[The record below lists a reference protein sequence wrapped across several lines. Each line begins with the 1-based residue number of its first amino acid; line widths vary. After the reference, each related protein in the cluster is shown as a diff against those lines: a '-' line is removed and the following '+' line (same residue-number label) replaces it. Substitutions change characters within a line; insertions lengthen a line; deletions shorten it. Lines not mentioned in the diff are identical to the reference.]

1 MVATKALEDIASEIV
16 TAAQAGDEQ
25 AFTAIHAHY
34 GNRIYT
40 LIARMVMRRAVADD
54 LFQDTFLEALR
65 SIGNYSHAGSFGGWL
80 RTIAVNKTLSYLRTP
95 WHRSTYWLDAA
106 LPGEAEAILDR
117 DAEHTEQNEVS
128 AESQRQLLRALRQL
142 SPLTRAVVWL
152 YDVEGYTHPE
162 IAQMLGRTISFSKS
176 QLSRAHQRLRE
187 LLTPTESRTE
197 MPSCVTAIN

>member
-1 MVATKALEDIASEIV
+1 MVAAKPLEDIAREIV
-16 TAAQAGDEQ
+16 VAAQAGDEQ
-25 AFTAIHAHY
+25 AFAAIHKHY

-40 LIARMVMRRAVADD
+40 LIVRMVVRRAVADD
-54 LFQDTFLEALR
+54 LFQDTFLEAFR
-65 SIGNYSHAGSFGGWL
+65 SLNSYTHAGSFGGWL

-106 LPGEAEAILDR
+106 LPNEAEAILEQ
-117 DAEHTEQNEVS
+117 DAEHADQNETS

-162 IAQMLGRTISFSKS
+162 IAQMLGRTTSFSKS

-187 LLTPTESRTE
+187 LLTPNESRTE
-197 MPSCVTAIN
+197 MPPCVTAIN

>member
-1 MVATKALEDIASEIV
+1 MVAPKPFEDIASEIV
-16 TAAQAGDEQ
+16 NAAQAGDEQ
-25 AFTAIHAHY
+25 AFTAIHRHY

-40 LIARMVMRRAVADD
+40 LIVRMVMRRAVADD
-54 LFQDTFLEALR
+54 LFQDTFLEAFR
-65 SIGNYSHAGSFGGWL
+65 SLHSYTHAGSFGGWL
-80 RTIAVNKTLSYLRTP
+80 RTIAVNKTLSHLRTP

-106 LPGEAEAILDR
+106 LPGEAEAILEK
-117 DAEHTEQNEVS
+117 DAEHADRNETS
-128 AESQRQLLRALRQL
+128 MQSQRQLLSALRQL

-162 IAQMLGRTISFSKS
+162 IAQMLGRTTSFSKS

-187 LLTPTESRTE
+187 LLTATESRTE

>member
-1 MVATKALEDIASEIV
+1 MVAAKPLEDIASEIV
-16 TAAQAGDEQ
+16 NAAQAGDEQ
-25 AFTAIHAHY
+25 AFTAIHRHY

-40 LIARMVMRRAVADD
+40 LIVRMVVRRAVADD
-54 LFQDTFLEALR
+54 LFQDTFVEALR
-65 SIGNYSHAGSFGGWL
+65 SIGSYSHAGSFGGWL

-106 LPGEAEAILDR
+106 LPNEAEAILEQ
-117 DAEHTEQNEVS
+117 DAEHADQNEVS
-128 AESQRQLLRALRQL
+128 TESHRQLVHALRQL
-142 SPLTRAVVWL
+142 APLTRAVVWL

-162 IAQMLGRTISFSKS
+162 IAQMLGRTTSFSKS